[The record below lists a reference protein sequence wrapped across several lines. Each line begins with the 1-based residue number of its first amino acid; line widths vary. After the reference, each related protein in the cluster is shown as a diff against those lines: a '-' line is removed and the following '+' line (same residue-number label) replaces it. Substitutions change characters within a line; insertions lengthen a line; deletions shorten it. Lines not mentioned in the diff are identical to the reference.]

1 MGLRIHV
8 SPRAAELEALRSRLD
23 RAVSVRGGE
32 VVLVASLEGRT
43 EVDMKLPGRYRLD
56 ASLRGALK
64 SAPGVV
70 MLEDA

>member
-1 MGLRIHV
+1 M
-8 SPRAAELEALRSRLD
+8 
-23 RAVSVRGGE
+23 
-32 VVLVASLEGRT
+32 VLVASLEGRT